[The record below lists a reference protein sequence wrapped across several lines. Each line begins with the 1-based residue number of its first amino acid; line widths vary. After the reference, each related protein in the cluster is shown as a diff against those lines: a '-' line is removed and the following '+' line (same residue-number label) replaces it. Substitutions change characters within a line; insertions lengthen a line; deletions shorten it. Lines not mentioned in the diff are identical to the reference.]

1 MATKQDIERDRELLK
16 GMGLPEV
23 RIWPPKADWYDKDG
37 GLHPNLPC
45 DAYSRGVWL
54 KRGFRPALWGNKQK
68 RDIGADIIQKNGST
82 PIDLVDAL
90 VELGEFYGT
99 ASQLHDELAKAT
111 SDLPVDATRLSKR
124 LGQIEYELS
133 VKGIGF
139 ERIKTPQKRYV
150 RLSRR

>member
-23 RIWPPKADWYDKDG
+23 RIWPSKADWYDKDG
-37 GLHPNLPC
+37 GLHPNLSC
-45 DAYSRGVWL
+45 DAYSRGLWL
-54 KRGFRPALWGNKQK
+54 KRGYRPDLWGNSNK
-68 RDIGADIIQKNGST
+68 DVSPSAVNGST
-82 PIDLVDAL
+82 PVDLVDAL

-133 VKGIGF
+133 VRGIGF